1 MPELEKDQQID
12 LISSASKPSEKGD
25 QKAPN
30 GHSST
35 RGEISSGTTVDPDE
49 VAFFAEI
56 ADTWWSATGPFKPLH
71 ELNPT
76 RLAFI
81 RDSLVSHFKLN
92 TDSLKP
98 LSGLKL
104 LDIGCGGGLL
114 CEPLTR
120 MGAQVTGVDASE
132 KNIKV
137 AALHAEQSGLTID
150 YRNTTS
156 EALAE
161 AGEQFDAI
169 INMEVIEHV
178 ADVDAFLSS
187 CRALVKPEGLMLVS
201 TLNRTAKSLLMAKIG
216 AEYILRWL
224 PVGAH
229 DWRKFITPA
238 EMDSHLEQAGFKLT
252 KVSGFAFHPIKWKW
266 RIDSRDVDVN
276 YAVVAL
282 PKS

>member
-1 MPELEKDQQID
+1 MPDLEKDQQID
-12 LISSASKPSEKGD
+12 LVSRDNNTAERGD
-25 QKAPN
+25 QKAEN
-30 GHSST
+30 GHNQK
-35 RGEISSGTTVDPDE
+35 RGKIASGSTVDPDE

-81 RDSLVSHFKLN
+81 RDSLIAHFKLDN
-92 TDSLKP
+92 SSLKP
-98 LSGLKL
+98 LAGLRL

-120 MGAQVTGVDASE
+120 MGAHVTGVDASE
-132 KNIKV
+132 NNIKV
-137 AALHAEQSGLTID
+137 AALHAEQSGLDIK
-150 YRNTTS
+150 YLNTTS
-156 EALAE
+156 EVLAE

-169 INMEVIEHV
+169 VNMEVIEHV
-178 ADVDAFLSS
+178 ADVTTFLQS
-187 CRALVKPEGLMLVS
+187 CRKLVKPEGVMLVS
-201 TLNRTAKSLLMAKIG
+201 TLNRTVKSLLMAKIG

-238 EMDSHLEQAGFKLT
+238 EMDSHLENANFKLT
-252 KVSGFAFHPIKWKW
+252 QVSGFAFHPVKWKW

-276 YAVVAL
+276 YAVVAV
-282 PKS
+282 PK